1 MQTTEAAWFSIE
13 GERYM
18 AKKSKKTDVLAELLA
33 VASSRV
39 LTDLIIQLAVD
50 RPDVRRECLD
60 FLKTHVSVSKALE
73 KRSEGEI
80 VLALWSELALDLGDL
95 DEYGGGDYATE
106 DHVAELL
113 GQIRTQLDSKN
124 VDSGHRREILD
135 RVLPYIESGNA
146 GMDDLLYEV
155 AYAACYDD
163 ADLRV
168 LAAAFEAMPGDWKA
182 ANARRIY
189 RQIGNREKYI
199 ELRTGHMEYGADYH
213 DLATFYWESG
223 EKENALQVAEE
234 GLRKGKGRMEEL
246 RRFVADRAEESGDRE
261 KYLALQFDHAS
272 DGLTLAKYKAFKK
285 MCTAAEWA
293 RFEPKVLARIKDAWR
308 AEQLKIRMHRKEYA
322 EAMAILT
329 KGRYPMTDWDSDDE
343 IRTAKKL
350 ETLYPEEILKYYFS
364 GVGDLTVNA
373 TRKEYARKAK
383 VMAKVRHLLV
393 EVFGDEARWKNFAT
407 KVKQNNLRRPA
418 FQEEFARVLP
428 GWRELT

>member
-1 MQTTEAAWFSIE
+1 
-13 GERYM
+13 M
-18 AKKSKKTDVLAELLA
+18 AKKPKKTDVLAELLA

-39 LTDLIIQLAVD
+39 LTDLVLKLAAG

-113 GQIRTQLDSKN
+113 DQIRTQLDSKN
-124 VDSGHRREILD
+124 VDSDHRREILD
-135 RVLPYIESGNA
+135 SVLPYIESGNA
-146 GMDDLLYEV
+146 GMDDLLYDV

-163 ADLRV
+163 LDLRE
-168 LAAAFEAMPGDWKA
+168 LAEAFESMPGDWKA
-182 ANARRIY
+182 ANARCIY
-189 RQIGNREKYI
+189 RQIGNQEKYL
-199 ELRTGHMEYGADYH
+199 ELRMGQMEYGADYH

-223 EKENALQVAEE
+223 EKEKALQVAEE

-246 RRFVADRAEESGDRE
+246 RMFVADRAEESGDRE
-261 KYLALQFDHAS
+261 KYLALQFDQAT

-285 MCTAAEWA
+285 ICTAAEWA

-373 TRKEYARKAK
+373 SRKEYARKAK

-393 EVFGDEARWKNFAT
+393 EVIGEEARWKNYAA
-407 KVKQNNLRRPA
+407 KVKQDNIRRPA
-418 FQEEFARVLP
+418 FQAEFAGALP